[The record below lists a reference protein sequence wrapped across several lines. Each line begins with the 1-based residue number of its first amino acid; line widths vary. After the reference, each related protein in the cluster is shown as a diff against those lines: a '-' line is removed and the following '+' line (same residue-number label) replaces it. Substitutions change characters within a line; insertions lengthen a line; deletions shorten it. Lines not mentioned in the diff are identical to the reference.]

1 VRFIVYAVLFIGL
14 SSYGQ
19 RHLRY
24 EREVDQIIKR
34 YDTLWD
40 SSKETIVFT
49 GSSSIRL
56 WRDLEQRFPEH
67 QIVNTAF
74 GGSHSSDLLMYA
86 DRLIVPYHPKIVF
99 IYEGDN
105 DLADRKKISVIVS
118 NMQNIIAKIKE
129 NNPEAR
135 VVIISAKPSLTRW
148 SKRRKY
154 NQLNEAFR
162 ILCEGDSSL
171 QFANV
176 WDVMLVNGKVNPA
189 LFLVDGLH
197 MNTLGYDLWYDVLKN
212 YIN

>member
-1 VRFIVYAVLFIGL
+1 MKLIYYAVLFVGL
-14 SSYGQ
+14 SGYAQ

-34 YDTLWD
+34 YDTIWD

-74 GGSHSSDLLMYA
+74 GGSHSSDLLMYTHK
-86 DRLIVPYHPKIVF
+86 LIVPYNPRIVF

-105 DLADRKKISVIVS
+105 DLADRKKVPVIVS
-118 NMQNIIAKIKE
+118 NIENIIAKIKE
-129 NNPEAR
+129 SNPGTR
-135 VVIISAKPSLTRW
+135 IVLISAKPSLTRW
-148 SKRRKY
+148 SKRRRY
-154 NQLNEAFR
+154 HQLNEALR
-162 ILCEGDSSL
+162 VLCEGDPSL
-171 QFANV
+171 EFANV
-176 WDVMLVNGKVNPA
+176 WDVMLTDGKVNPE